1 MLQVVEDLCMKL
13 QKSDETYMEMERKVN
28 GLEESLRE
36 QKNTYNEEVEDF
48 TRKLTKLSN
57 ENKKLSKQLEETT
70 KILPAKGGWQY
81 FWDKGAFGLQ
91 P

>member
-1 MLQVVEDLCMKL
+1 MKL
-13 QKSDETYMEMERKVN
+13 QKSDETYMEMERKVS

-70 KILPAKGGWQY
+70 KILPPKGGCWY
-81 FWDKGAFGLQ
+81 FWDKGCFLSSTLN
-91 P
+91 